1 LLTDEAEIKAKVGA
15 LNKVYQRLI
24 EFYSARANPYYLIFV
39 NKLNHVYH
47 KYFLPAAACAS
58 RVT

>member
-1 LLTDEAEIKAKVGA
+1 MTDESEIKAKVGA

-39 NKLNHVYH
+39 NKLNQVYH
-47 KYFLPAAACAS
+47 KYFLPAASSPS